1 MARLKPCP
9 FESEMA
15 REQQLLCEDRKKQ
28 GQREEQLQIPPLRC
42 GMEKLNKLLQWKNKL
57 LQWN

>member
-15 REQQLLCEDRKKQ
+15 REQQILCEDRKKQ

-42 GMEKLNKLLQWKNKL
+42 GMEKLNKLLQWKL
-57 LQWN
+57 RF